1 MAKNTPLAYRNNRI
15 CGFKFDLAQLHAQAG
30 RRMRR
35 GNSFSVIAAP
45 ESTVTAPDCNGC
57 FGLVKMFDVDPDLTT
72 RPAYVLKTRLQNSE
86 RNPDVMV

>member
-45 ESTVTAPDCNGC
+45 ESTVTAPDCTDV
-57 FGLVKMFDVDPDLTT
+57 LVLLRCSMSILI
-72 RPAYVLKTRLQNSE
+72 
-86 RNPDVMV
+86 